1 MHKPT
6 PARISAA
13 VGKPANVYLAHA
25 RIAAAVKTRKSGL
38 LNGAMSKSGTQP
50 KIEAALRKHT
60 PEFRRFVAARTPF
73 ADVDDVLQ
81 SAALRAVER
90 ADSLQDPAKVLPWL
104 YQIHRNVVTDLQRKQ
119 ASEDRRKDAFA
130 FDMMIGETDK
140 PEHCACSLSQAGKL
154 RKSYAVILELVDIKG
169 ATLKEAARSLN
180 LTVNNAGV
188 RLHRARAALKRRLLA
203 HCGVSTIRECTDCRR
218 VRPDRRVPRLD
229 L

>member
-1 MHKPT
+1 
-6 PARISAA
+6 
-13 VGKPANVYLAHA
+13 
-25 RIAAAVKTRKSGL
+25 
-38 LNGAMSKSGTQP
+38 MSKSGKQP

-60 PEFRRFVAARTPF
+60 PELRRFVAARTPHSNNY

-130 FDMMIGETDK
+130 SDMMIGDTDM

-154 RKSYAVILELVDIKG
+154 SQGYSAILELVDIKG
-169 ATLKEAARSLN
+169 ASLKEAARSLN

-203 HCGVSTIRECTDCRR
+203 HCGVSTMRECADCRCTSDGCC
-218 VRPDRRVPRLD
+218 PT
-229 L
+229 